1 MEIKPNY
8 FFLQQY
14 AVKLCHIC
22 RFLLFFYP
30 NSNGMNFR
38 PVHQNLDTSFV
49 NLSALIKYLRRR
61 QFCGIVRVRLNN
73 YEAEIHITDEN
84 QLNVREQDHLSG
96 RVSEGE
102 EALER
107 ILIRSREPGG
117 TVNVFQKVNGNVSTE
132 NSITKSPVKSVED
145 SKKPEIFAPKKIT
158 NAAPASKSAAENI
171 VKTPTAQPVRPAQ
184 TEMLK
189 TETSVQKPAVK
200 LPDFPFR
207 LSNNVEAKARQEKI
221 SAEEYQTLVQLLA
234 EILGMLDKTL
244 AAAKL
249 DFPAAFTKACA
260 EIGND
265 YPFLK
270 PEENIFEYKN
280 GVINLSR
287 KVNPNQ
293 LTSSLLEAARRILE
307 KLGAN
312 PKFSNVHRAA
322 VQNLLALVRQ
332 RKSMY
337 DKFSI
342 TPRLEKMIQT

>member
-1 MEIKPNY
+1 
-8 FFLQQY
+8 
-14 AVKLCHIC
+14 
-22 RFLLFFYP
+22 
-30 NSNGMNFR
+30 MNFR

-117 TVNVFQKVNGNVSTE
+117 TVNVFQKVNGNL
-132 NSITKSPVKSVED
+132 TKEISESKNVNKSVED
-145 SKKPEIFAPKKIT
+145 SKKTEISAPKKT
-158 NAAPASKSAAENI
+158 TPTAPASQSAAQNT
-171 VKTPTAQPVRPAQ
+171 VKIPAIQPVRPAQ
-184 TEMLK
+184 TEVPK
-189 TETSVQKPAVK
+189 IESPINKPAVN

-207 LSNNVEAKARQEKI
+207 LSNNVEAKARQTKI
-221 SAEEYQTLVQLLA
+221 SADEFQTLIRLFA
-234 EILGMLDKTL
+234 EILGALDKSL

-249 DFPAAFTKACA
+249 NFSMAFAKACA
-260 EIGND
+260 EIGGD

-270 PEENIFEYKN
+270 TGENIFEYKN
-280 GVINLSR
+280 GAIKLSR
-287 KVNPNQ
+287 QVNPNQ
-293 LTSSLLEAARRILE
+293 LTSSLLEAVRRILE

-322 VQNLLALVRQ
+322 VQNLSELVRQ
-332 RKSMY
+332 RKPLY

-342 TPRLEKMIQT
+342 TPRLEKIIQA